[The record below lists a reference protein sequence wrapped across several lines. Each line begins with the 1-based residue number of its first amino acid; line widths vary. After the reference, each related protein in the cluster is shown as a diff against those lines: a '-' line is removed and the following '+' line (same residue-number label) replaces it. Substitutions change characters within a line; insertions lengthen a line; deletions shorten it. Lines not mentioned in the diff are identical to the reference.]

1 MEIEHKFNNWL
12 LLLAGLPRHK
22 NGKPTNIH
30 FVCCSVSVTPL
41 DMAGP
46 ICEELLML
54 ESEGV
59 EMYNAKSVNG
69 SL

>member
-1 MEIEHKFNNWL
+1 MKAKSSWPP
-12 LLLAGLPRHK
+12 G
-22 NGKPTNIH
+22 
-30 FVCCSVSVTPL
+30 FVCWSDSVSPL

-59 EMYNAKSVNG
+59 EMYNAKSCD
-69 SL
+69 STFYDCYL